1 MDRTVVE
8 RFQLLKRS
16 ARLLQLIQCL
26 RSHRHPVSGHLLAE
40 ELGVSLRTLYRDIST
55 LQESGANIEGE
66 AGIGYI
72 LKPGFLLPPLMFDE
86 SELEALLLGVSWVA
100 SRTNFE
106 LSESAKNAF
115 TKIASVIP
123 EDLKEKIESS
133 LLLVGPGEVEPDAN
147 NWLPLLI
154 TSIRHEVKIK
164 LFYQNAHE
172 EKSERL
178 VWPIA
183 LAFFDRVRI
192 LVAWC
197 ELRQDFRHFRT
208 DRILDV
214 IRLDSRYPEGRQRL
228 LKKWR
233 IQQQISHI

>member
-1 MDRTVVE
+1 
-8 RFQLLKRS
+8 LLKRS
-16 ARLLQLIQCL
+16 ARLLQLIQSL
-26 RSHRHPVSGHLLAE
+26 RSHRRPVSGNTLAE
-40 ELGVSLRTLYRDIST
+40 ELGVSLRTLYRDIAT
-55 LQESGANIEGE
+55 LQDYGANIEGE
-66 AGIGYI
+66 AGVGYV

-100 SRTNFE
+100 ARTNFD

-115 TKIASVIP
+115 TKIHAVIP
-123 EDLKEKIESS
+123 EDLKEKMESS
-133 LLLVGPGEVEPDAN
+133 ILLVGPGEVEPDAN

-154 TSIRHEVKIK
+154 AAIRNEVKIK
-164 LFYQNAHE
+164 LFYKDAHD

-178 VWPIA
+178 IWPIA

-192 LVAWC
+192 LIAWC

-214 IRLDSRYPEGRQRL
+214 IPLDSRYPEGRERL

-233 IQQQISHI
+233 IQQHISHF